1 MADFQQT
8 GPITT
13 LHRLRP
19 ECVPALER
27 RLEECARQTSIGLVL
42 PALYSEFETPAMAG
56 IAEQLAEVR
65 YLSRIVVSLDR
76 ANAMQYERV
85 KAFFRRFRTPVTV
98 LWNDGGAVQSALA
111 AIAARGLPIGVQ
123 GKGRGCW
130 TAYGYLLARGD
141 CDVIALHDC
150 DIVDYDRSM
159 LARLIQPLADPRFGY
174 DFCKGYYA
182 RTNHR
187 MNGRVT
193 RLYIAPLVRAL
204 ERMQP
209 GTGFLDFFRAFRYPL
224 AGEFAMRA
232 SLARV
237 NRIPCDWG
245 LEAGFLAEVY
255 RNCPPSR
262 VCQADIAD
270 TYEHKHQPLS
280 PEDRSKGLRRIFHG
294 GALADHQHGHFIAAR
309 DPLQLLVRFFV
320 PHLDLAKWH
329 AALVERCARRCTG
342 VCAAWRRIE
351 RQGRLLGGAG
361 ERLGRRAAALLQ
373 RRTETLLRFCVGRGR
388 RVGISH
394 APLLVDPAVDL
405 RSGRRGEHDRN

>member
-1 MADFQQT
+1 MADFQQN

-27 RLEECARQTSIGLVL
+27 RLEECARNTPVGLVL

-76 ANAMQYERV
+76 ANALQYQRV

-98 LWNDGGAVQSALA
+98 LWNDGDAVQSTLS

-130 TAYGYLLARGD
+130 TAYGYLLALD
-141 CDVIALHDC
+141 ECDVIALHDC

-159 LARLIQPLADPRFGY
+159 LARLVQPLVDPRFGY

-193 RLYIAPLVRAL
+193 RLYIAPLLRAL
-204 ERMQP
+204 ERMHP

-224 AGEFAMRA
+224 AGEFAMRS

-280 PEDRSKGLRRIFHG
+280 AEDRSKGLRRMATEIATTLFRTLAG
-294 GALADHQHGHFIAAR
+294 EGVVLGADHLRTLQVAYVRMAEDMIDSYRADAIMNDLEFERGAEEFAISVFARSLRDAAASFLE
-309 DPLQLLVRFFV
+309 DPLGAAPLPNWDRVTSAAPEVMGMLLDAGSE
-320 PHLDLAKWH
+320 P
-329 AALVERCARRCTG
+329 VERVAEF
-342 VCAAWRRIE
+342 VA
-351 RQGRLLGGAG
+351 
-361 ERLGRRAAALLQ
+361 
-373 RRTETLLRFCVGRGR
+373 
-388 RVGISH
+388 
-394 APLLVDPAVDL
+394 
-405 RSGRRGEHDRN
+405 

>member
-27 RLEECARQTSIGLVL
+27 RLEEYARQTPVGLVL

-76 ANAMQYERV
+76 ANAMQYQRV

-98 LWNDGGAVQSALA
+98 LWNDGEAVQSALA
-111 AIAARGLPIGVQ
+111 AVAARGLPVGAQ

-130 TAYGYLLARGD
+130 TAYGYLLARGE

-159 LARLIQPLADPRFGY
+159 LARLVQPLVDPRFGY

-280 PEDRSKGLRRIFHG
+280 AEDRSKGLRRMATEIATALFRTLAGEGVVLGTDHLRTLQVAYVRMAEDMIESYRSDAIVNELEFDR
-294 GALADHQHGHFIAAR
+294 GAEELAISVFARSLRDAAASFLD
-309 DPLQLLVRFFV
+309 DPLGAPPLPNWDRVASAAPEVRGMLLE
-320 PHLDLAKWH
+320 A
-329 AALVERCARRCTG
+329 
-342 VCAAWRRIE
+342 
-351 RQGRLLGGAG
+351 GA
-361 ERLGRRAAALLQ
+361 EVADRAAEYVA
-373 RRTETLLRFCVGRGR
+373 
-388 RVGISH
+388 
-394 APLLVDPAVDL
+394 
-405 RSGRRGEHDRN
+405 

>member
-280 PEDRSKGLRRIFHG
+280 PEDRSKGLRRMATEIATTLFRTLAGEGVVLGTDHLRTLQVAYVRVAEDMIDSYRADAIVNDLEFDR
-294 GALADHQHGHFIAAR
+294 GAEELAISVFARSLRDAAANFLE
-309 DPLQLLVRFFV
+309 DPL
-320 PHLDLAKWH
+320 
-329 AALVERCARRCTG
+329 
-342 VCAAWRRIE
+342 
-351 RQGRLLGGAG
+351 GA
-361 ERLGRRAAALLQ
+361 
-373 RRTETLLRFCVGRGR
+373 
-388 RVGISH
+388 
-394 APLLVDPAVDL
+394 APLPNW
-405 RSGRRGEHDRN
+405 DRVASAAPEVLGMLLDAGAESADRVAECVA

>member
-27 RLEECARQTSIGLVL
+27 RLEECARQTPVGLVL

-76 ANAMQYERV
+76 ANAAQYQRV

-98 LWNDGGAVQSALA
+98 LWNDGDAVQSALA

-130 TAYGYLLARGD
+130 TAYGYLLARGE

-159 LARLIQPLADPRFGY
+159 LARLVQPLVDPRFGY

-280 PEDRSKGLRRIFHG
+280 AEDRSKGLRRMATEIATTLFRTLAGEGVVLGTDHLRTLQVAYVRMAEDMIDSYRADAIVNDLEFDR
-294 GALADHQHGHFIAAR
+294 GAEEFAISVFARSLHDAAANFLD
-309 DPLQLLVRFFV
+309 DPL
-320 PHLDLAKWH
+320 
-329 AALVERCARRCTG
+329 
-342 VCAAWRRIE
+342 
-351 RQGRLLGGAG
+351 GA
-361 ERLGRRAAALLQ
+361 
-373 RRTETLLRFCVGRGR
+373 
-388 RVGISH
+388 
-394 APLLVDPAVDL
+394 APLPNWDRVASAAPEVPGMLLEAGTEPAKRVA
-405 RSGRRGEHDRN
+405 ECVA